1 MIHRTGYTSK
11 DVNDYARAR
20 IDEVRDEIGPIIKW
34 LKKNGIAADIYWGW
48 TMLIPRD
55 FIDDDSEA
63 DEFFADVSTEI
74 EGQSV
79 EGCQIESHAGDGYLD
94 TSDAEDYMADWDGLT
109 AVGVGNG
116 VTPTENQVKELDEI
130 IQDYADLSYVNIFLR
145 DEDGDRYVE
154 ISTIDSPKYI

>member
-1 MIHRTGYTSK
+1 MIRRTGYSRK
-11 DVNDYARAR
+11 DVKNSAEAR
-20 IDEVRDEIGPIIKW
+20 IDEVERSIGPIIKL
-34 LKKNGIAADIYWGW
+34 LKKYRIAADIYWGW
-48 TMLIPRD
+48 TMVISRN
-55 FIDDDSEA
+55 FIDDENEA
-63 DEFFADVSTEI
+63 NEFFADVSTEI

-79 EGCQIESHAGDGYLD
+79 AGCQIESHAGDGYLD

-116 VTPTENQVKELDEI
+116 VTPTEDQVKELDEI